1 MSDTLSYELADN
13 GVATVTLHED
23 GTQTVNEIL
32 IAELTACLTALSH
45 NPRLRAI
52 VLTAKGSDFCTGQD
66 ARWQARILEHDQDH
80 HFDEALELARLLQ
93 LIDRMPVPTIA
104 RVHGQTVGVGVGLIA
119 CCDLIVA
126 HRDSRF
132 AIPEVRTGLVPAMI
146 GPYLITQI
154 GVSAARRYLLTGET
168 FGADTA
174 RQLGLVHEIGG
185 NDAELDQWISNWI
198 AAVLQNGPHAL
209 LTAKRLI
216 ASVAHRPID
225 DAMNSDLAHRLA
237 HLHRHPEA
245 KEGIHA
251 QLESRLPHWRSPQA

>member
-45 NPRLRAI
+45 NSRLRAI
-52 VLTAKGSDFCTGQD
+52 VLRARGSDFCTGQD
-66 ARWQARILEHDQDH
+66 ARWQARMLEHDQDH

-104 RVHGQTVGVGVGLIA
+104 RVHGQTVGVGIGLIA

-126 HRDSRF
+126 HSGSRF
-132 AIPEVRTGLVPAMI
+132 AIPEVRAGLVPAMI

-168 FGADTA
+168 FDADTA
-174 RQLGLVHEIGG
+174 RQIGLVHEIGSQ
-185 NDAELDQWISNWI
+185 DAELDQWIAGWI
-198 AAVLQNGPHAL
+198 SAVLQNGPHAL

-251 QLESRLPHWRSPQA
+251 QLESRLPRWHS